1 MTTKPTS
8 EAAKIT
14 DKLLAAKEAAST
26 GTTPPT
32 PSERKPYRQPRP
44 KRTKPAGP
52 AKLNPIEIGGVS
64 VHPDVAIE
72 ALETLRQAP
81 GIMVRQPLAKAGNPL
96 AKCDYHGFANE
107 VRASDPKLA
116 DLKTKEAFIAGIAR
130 LTGR

>member
-1 MTTKPTS
+1 MTKPTS
-8 EAAKIT
+8 EAAEIT
-14 DKLLAAKEAAST
+14 AELLAAKDAAPT
-26 GTTPPT
+26 TTPPT
-32 PSERKPYRQPRP
+32 STERKPYRAPRP
-44 KRTKPAGP
+44 RKTKPSGP

-64 VHPDVAIE
+64 VAPEVAIE
-72 ALETLRQAP
+72 ALETLKAAP

-116 DLKTKEAFIAGIAR
+116 NLKTKEAFMAGIAR